1 MFVGFRVPVF
11 VFLYV
16 TVMSSITVEQLETI
30 LENKLEK
37 ALTPLSKQVQDAMD
51 SIKFINAKYDEISK
65 SLKAF
70 DEEKKILM
78 NENKLLKTE
87 FLKTA
92 NELKTLKVSFNDLDQ
107 YSRRDCLE
115 IRGIPTSTALEVTS
129 DIVMQ
134 VGEKIGVILQRDD
147 ISVSHRIPSKSANQ
161 GKKSWPDAIIV
172 KFVRRDTRET
182 FYRARK
188 ELKNVTTEAL
198 GYSETNKIFINE
210 SLTQKNKDLF
220 NDCLQF
226 KKDHSYKFI
235 WTYGGK
241 IFLRK
246 DVDSSPVHI
255 KNVIDLQKL

>member
-92 NELKTLKVSFNDLDQ
+92 NELKTLSVFQRPRSVFKEGLPRDQ
-107 YSRRDCLE
+107 RNTH
-115 IRGIPTSTALEVTS
+115 I
-129 DIVMQ
+129 
-134 VGEKIGVILQRDD
+134 
-147 ISVSHRIPSKSANQ
+147 
-161 GKKSWPDAIIV
+161 
-172 KFVRRDTRET
+172 
-182 FYRARK
+182 YR
-188 ELKNVTTEAL
+188 T
-198 GYSETNKIFINE
+198 
-210 SLTQKNKDLF
+210 
-220 NDCLQF
+220 
-226 KKDHSYKFI
+226 
-235 WTYGGK
+235 GG
-241 IFLRK
+241 
-246 DVDSSPVHI
+246 DE
-255 KNVIDLQKL
+255 